1 MEIWGRYGAWGTL
14 SPCSTGGGCPEC
26 RKGWGMANPTPNP
39 MVLWGQSTTRLL
51 EAQCLES
58 KQGKRWLCR
67 AGLSGVLCAHG
78 VSVGSIAAVLP
89 KNCSVQN
96 LAKQICALCSGL
108 GAQSQMHVFI
118 LMSFMAGWC
127 PDGAHMV
134 SG

>member
-1 MEIWGRYGAWGTL
+1 M
-14 SPCSTGGGCPEC
+14 GCC
-26 RKGWGMANPTPNP
+26 
-39 MVLWGQSTTRLL
+39 VLMGF
-51 EAQCLES
+51 
-58 KQGKRWLCR
+58 
-67 AGLSGVLCAHG
+67 LSGALLQF
-78 VSVGSIAAVLP
+78 SQ

-96 LAKQICALCSGL
+96 LAKQICALRSGL